1 MTPRRAVA
9 EGPGVLAA
17 LTGALQNPSALVVG
31 AALATLNNLLLV
43 RLLGWRCVYLYRH
56 LGGGHLA
63 SCLTLRQTVS
73 GHGHA
78 AVATLDNLLLVRLIG
93 HAVSARYNMQGHD
106 PAS

>member
-43 RLLGWRCVYLYRH
+43 RHCWERSLCPMFTCQQW
-56 LGGGHLA
+56 
-63 SCLTLRQTVS
+63 
-73 GHGHA
+73 
-78 AVATLDNLLLVRLIG
+78 LVRRLF
-93 HAVSARYNMQGHD
+93 ADWADSR
-106 PAS
+106 

>member
-43 RLLGWRCVYLYRH
+43 RFLGKQKRLL
-56 LGGGHLA
+56 
-63 SCLTLRQTVS
+63 
-73 GHGHA
+73 
-78 AVATLDNLLLVRLIG
+78 AVPPSVRLRPGQLI
-93 HAVSARYNMQGHD
+93 
-106 PAS
+106 PA

>member
-43 RLLGWRCVYLYRH
+43 RRWCRKSSVWPHRHLLG
-56 LGGGHLA
+56 GHMA
-63 SCLTLRQTVS
+63 SRLLR
-73 GHGHA
+73 G
-78 AVATLDNLLLVRLIG
+78 
-93 HAVSARYNMQGHD
+93 
-106 PAS
+106 